1 MQRGSSLDRG
11 SGGGGPESPG
21 WRGPA
26 FRVPLMLPEYDQAHC
41 QGAQPAGERA
51 VAEDGDVVKD
61 ATLGRGEQNWNA
73 FLPM

>member
-1 MQRGSSLDRG
+1 MCATCRQQHLVYQVDHAVAGQDISRGHFAAVD
-11 SGGGGPESPG
+11 E
-21 WRGPA
+21 
-26 FRVPLMLPEYDQAHC
+26 D
-41 QGAQPAGERA
+41 A